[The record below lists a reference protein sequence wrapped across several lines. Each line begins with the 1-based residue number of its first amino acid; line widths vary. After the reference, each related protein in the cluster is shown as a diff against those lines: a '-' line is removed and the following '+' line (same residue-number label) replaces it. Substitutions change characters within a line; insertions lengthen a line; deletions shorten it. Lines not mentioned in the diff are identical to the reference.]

1 MFPDLFVVPFE
12 ESHTR
17 RSFEF
22 PPTASYALDFLA
34 CEPRS
39 ARWLPQRW
47 ELGDEIPQIPLNM
60 NSNAGQPGSEV
71 RKFFLV
77 DGHAYGYQ
85 AFYGAGG
92 LQTPGGTP
100 VGAVFGFTQLIE
112 KLLAERPT
120 HFAVV
125 FDSPQPTFRSVRFPD
140 YKIQRSPMP
149 EELAEQ
155 FPVIKEMLQAYR
167 IPCVEAP
174 TFEADDLIATLAK
187 RASEEK
193 IPTFIVSRDK
203 DFEQLIDGYVRIY
216 NPRDGECLDTAGLVE
231 KKGLRPDQ
239 VIDFLALAGDASDNV
254 PGVEG
259 VGPKTALKILAAV
272 SRFEE
277 IFTRPIPGL
286 SPKVQEKLRSSR
298 EIAELSRELVTLD
311 SRCPVPGGASPDVY
325 RRQEADRDALLA
337 LFRRLHFLRLLEK
350 HSGNPAQPG
359 PNNGRGSGASQGL
372 LPLEPGGET
381 VPPPPASVA
390 TASPAPSPPAQP
402 LPSRYFAVLT
412 RSELESL
419 VERLLSSAEIA
430 VDTETTGLN
439 PFRDELVGLSF
450 AMFAEGVDPS
460 GGEAPSADEATARQA
475 PVEAFYVPL
484 RAPAPLELSPREI
497 LDALRPVLEGQRPAK
512 LGQNVK
518 FDALFYRN
526 AGIRVEP
533 LRFDT
538 MIASYLLNPE
548 VRAHNID
555 SLSLEY
561 LGHQKITTESLIG
574 TGKNQIRMDQVA
586 LEKIRDYA
594 CEDVDVVLRL
604 EKILAPRLVAAG
616 LESLFRDVEMPL
628 VEVLIEMEMAGITV
642 DVAQLQAMGKRIR
655 GMIDESTRRIHEL
668 AGSPF
673 NIASPPQ
680 LAEVLYGK
688 LGLPPGPKG
697 KSGVP
702 STAADV
708 LADLRDR
715 HPIVPLILEHR
726 ELTKLLGTYVEAL
739 PELVEPR
746 TGRIHT
752 SFNQTVAAT
761 GRLSSSNPNLQNIP
775 IKTDLGREI
784 RKAFIARDRDHV
796 LLSADYSQV
805 ELRILA
811 HLSEDAALI
820 EAFRRGDDIHR
831 QVAARIH
838 GVAADQVT
846 PAMRRFAKSVNFGIV
861 YGMTPFGLSDDLGI
875 GVDEAAAIIRGYFER
890 HPGVKGFVDRTLDQA
905 RREGFV
911 RTILGRR
918 RPIRDIDS
926 RNQRLRGLAERT
938 AVNTVVQGSAADL
951 IKVAMNNIHTDFV
964 ERKSRARLLLQI
976 HDELVFE
983 LPRLDLE
990 VEAERI
996 RREMAEAMELRVPI
1010 EVDTVSGES
1019 WFEEKE

>member
-1 MFPDLFVVPFE
+1 MD
-12 ESHTR
+12 SQ
-17 RSFEF
+17 
-22 PPTASYALDFLA
+22 
-34 CEPRS
+34 PR
-39 ARWLPQRW
+39 
-47 ELGDEIPQIPLNM
+47 E
-60 NSNAGQPGSEV
+60 PGSEE
-71 RKFFLV
+71 RKFFLI
-77 DGHAYGYQ
+77 DGHSYGYQ

-120 HFAVV
+120 HMAVV
-125 FDSPQPTFRSVRFPD
+125 FDSPEPTFRSARFPD
-140 YKIQRSPMP
+140 YKIHRSPMP
-149 EELAEQ
+149 DDLAAQ
-155 FPVIKEMLQAYR
+155 FPVIKEVLQAYR
-167 IPCVEAP
+167 IPSIEVP

-187 RASEEK
+187 RASDEK
-193 IPTFIVSRDK
+193 IPTFIISRDK
-203 DFEQLIDGYVRIY
+203 DLEQLIDEYIRIY

-272 SRFEE
+272 SRFDE
-277 IFTRPIPGL
+277 IFTRSIPGI
-286 SPKVQEKLRSSR
+286 SPKIQERLRTSR
-298 EIAELSRELVTLD
+298 EVAELSRELVTLD
-311 SRCPVPGGASPDVY
+311 LSCPVPGGAGPDGY
-325 RRQEADRDALLA
+325 RLQSADREALQG

-350 HSGNPAQPG
+350 YSGSSARSG
-359 PNNGRGSGASQGL
+359 STNGGGSAASQDL
-372 LPLEPGGET
+372 LPLDSGDEATPRPSAELHSALAPRSSS
-381 VPPPPASVA
+381 VPRPTAAPITPPDATPAVEH
-390 TASPAPSPPAQP
+390 
-402 LPSRYFAVLT
+402 LPSRYSTVLT
-412 RSELESL
+412 RTELVSL
-419 VERLLSSAEIA
+419 VQRLLASDEIA

-450 AMFAEGVDPS
+450 AVFGAGA
-460 GGEAPSADEATARQA
+460 APSAGEDTAPPLPGKSA

-484 RAPAPLELSPREI
+484 RAPVPLQLTPGEVLE
-497 LDALRPVLEGQRPAK
+497 ALRPVLKGPRPAK
-512 LGQNVK
+512 LGQNMK

-561 LGHQKITTESLIG
+561 LGHRKITTESLIG
-574 TGKNQIRMDQVA
+574 TGKSQIRMDQVE

-604 EKILAPRLVAAG
+604 EKVLAPRLAASG
-616 LESLFRDVEMPL
+616 LEKLFQEVEMPL
-628 VEVLIEMEMAGITV
+628 VEVLIEMELEGIAV
-642 DVAQLQAMGKRIR
+642 DTAHLQAMGKRIR
-655 GMIDESTRRIHEL
+655 GMIEETTRRIREL
-668 AGSPF
+668 AGCEF
-673 NIASPPQ
+673 NVASPPQ
-680 LAEVLYGK
+680 LAEVLYTK

-708 LADLRDR
+708 LEELRDR

-739 PELVEPR
+739 PQLVEPR

-761 GRLSSSNPNLQNIP
+761 GRLSSSDPNLQNIP
-775 IKTDLGREI
+775 IKTELGREI
-784 RKAFIARDRDHV
+784 RKAFIARDRDHI

-811 HLSEDAALI
+811 HLSEDEALI
-820 EAFRRGDDIHR
+820 EAFRRGDDIHL

-838 GVAADQVT
+838 GVSPDQVT
-846 PAMRRFAKSVNFGIV
+846 PAMRRFAKSVNFGII

-875 GVDEAAAIIRGYFER
+875 SVEEAGAVIRGYFER
-890 HPGVKGFVDRTLDQA
+890 HPGVKEFVDRTLDRA
-905 RREGFV
+905 RSDGFV

-951 IKVAMNNIHTDFV
+951 IKVAMNNIHTDFA
-964 ERKSRARLLLQI
+964 ERGSRTRLLLQI

-983 LPRLDLE
+983 LPRLDLQ
-990 VEAERI
+990 VEEERI
-996 RREMAEAMELRVPI
+996 RREMVEAMELRVPL